1 MGAFLFFLEEKI
13 GDIPIFRDVSALS
26 ARTSPAREK

>member
-13 GDIPIFRDVSALS
+13 GDIPIFRGPATFALI
-26 ARTSPAREK
+26 EH